1 MKTLAATGVALVL
14 AAMAIAPAHGQSATK
29 PVESLPKCEHHD
41 KRGDCHIHDRQTFI
55 DMSADRP
62 DERTQPHAA
71 QEFREQERLEKLN
84 QNQ

>member
-1 MKTLAATGVALVL
+1 MKTLATCVALTL
-14 AAMAIAPAHGQSATK
+14 AAAALAPAQAQK
-29 PVESLPKCEHHD
+29 PAKLVESLPKCQHHD

-71 QEFREQERLEKLN
+71 EEFREQERLEKLN